1 MILSISLSLQHK
13 KQLETNQLN
22 DVLEVLYKIYGDFKY
37 IFLDEIQNIDGW
49 PLFVNRLLRNK
60 MHVILTGSNAQLL

>member
-1 MILSISLSLQHK
+1 M
-13 KQLETNQLN
+13 
-22 DVLEVLYKIYGDFKY
+22 LEVLYKIYGDFKY

-60 MHVILTGSNAQLL
+60 KHVILTGSNAKLLIFVTIFSIVDTKKEAVTF